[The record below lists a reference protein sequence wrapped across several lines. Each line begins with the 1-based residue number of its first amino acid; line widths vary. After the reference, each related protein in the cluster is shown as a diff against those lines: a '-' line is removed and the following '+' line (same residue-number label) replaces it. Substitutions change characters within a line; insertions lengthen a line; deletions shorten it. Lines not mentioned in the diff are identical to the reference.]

1 MKIQPLDDR
10 VLIEKAQEE
19 NEQKVGSII
28 IPDTA
33 TKEKPTMGKVVAV
46 GTDEDLKEIIKAG
59 DTIIYSKYAGDEIKM
74 DDKEYMIIQ
83 RSDILAI
90 VK

>member
-10 VLIEKAQEE
+10 VLIEKAQEDS
-19 NEQKVGSII
+19 EQKVGSII

-46 GTDEDLKEIIKAG
+46 GTDEELKENIKKG
-59 DTIIYSKYAGDEIKM
+59 DTIIYSKYAGDEIKV

-83 RSDILAI
+83 RADILAI